1 MSRKAALQKG
11 LQMRRSAS
19 FLLLAVAILAMGCST
34 AQQTKLAGDPIRP
47 LCEFAGLAPGSP
59 EWSHCMATMP
69 TAPDRDLL
77 VATIQARVQAEASGA
92 PDTRAEIAKLQ
103 APIFAESLR
112 REKERRAQA
121 ARTGTADCGAWH
133 WDAEKDSC
141 QP

>member
-1 MSRKAALQKG
+1 
-11 LQMRRSAS
+11 MRRIGL
-19 FLLLAVAILAMGCST
+19 FLVVAVAVPVMACST
-34 AQQTKLAGDPIRP
+34 PQDANVAGDPTRP
-47 LCEFAGLAPGSP
+47 LCEFAGLTPGSP

-77 VATIQARVQAEASGA
+77 VATIQARSQAEASGA
-92 PDTRAEIAKLQ
+92 ADTRAEVAKLQ

-112 REKERRAQA
+112 RERERRAQA
-121 ARTGTADCGAWH
+121 ASTGTADCGAWH

>member
-1 MSRKAALQKG
+1 
-11 LQMRRSAS
+11 MRRIAS
-19 FLLLAVAILAMGCST
+19 VLLLATIIPVTGCST
-34 AQQTKLAGDPIRP
+34 AQNPKVASDPIAP
-47 LCEFAGLAPGSP
+47 MCTFAGLTPGSP

-77 VATIQARVQAEASGA
+77 VATIQARQQADASGA
-92 PDTRAEIAKLQ
+92 ADIRAEVAKRQ

-112 REKERRAQA
+112 REQARRAQA
-121 ARTGTADCGAWH
+121 AATGTADCGAWR

>member
-1 MSRKAALQKG
+1 
-11 LQMRRSAS
+11 MRRIVSA
-19 FLLLAVAILAMGCST
+19 LLLATIIPAAGCST
-34 AQQTKLAGDPIRP
+34 AQNPKVTGDPIAP
-47 LCEFAGLAPGSP
+47 MCEFAGLTPGSP

-77 VATIQARVQAEASGA
+77 VATIQARSQAEASGA
-92 PDTRAEIAKLQ
+92 PDTRAELGKLQ

-112 REKERRAQA
+112 RERERRAQA
-121 ARTGTADCGAWH
+121 ASTGTADCGAWH